1 MLSEAEKLLEQKFH
15 PQTSAAKQAPKL
27 FAGCCLEDSFLDKGF
42 LLDKKTVV
50 HKPKCIVNAKI
61 LIANTPMDTDKI
73 KVSMVK
79 IAELEVAEKEK
90 MKDKVITRTRLFSVV
105 AICSKVC
112 IDVIARSNIC
122 RTRCRNISQGGKLL
136 PNRNFAP
143 KLYRTFRS
151 QRSIDILLGIGILV
165 RLVAKQSGALQL
177 ENLKFKVLL
186 SAADENLEKLSSNS
200 SGKSRRGMRCGKV
213 KESASAAKDTL
224 NQLGSIPW
232 KINSE
237 VMALF
242 IRAASPCWT
251 FPALLIANRRNQE
264 ETVPRS
270 ELTGYDWFILMRKK
284 MTHWRKAHL
293 IPPHLNH
300 SLSP

>member
-1 MLSEAEKLLEQKFH
+1 MIQFLANQFLAHAVHEKSSPLGPNPQKDTV
-15 PQTSAAKQAPKL
+15 PEYLARRQVAAQQKLRPKVDVSREE
-27 FAGCCLEDSFLDKGF
+27 FGGDFGGIRGGEKVHGF
-42 LLDKKTVV
+42 
-50 HKPKCIVNAKI
+50 
-61 LIANTPMDTDKI
+61 
-73 KVSMVK
+73 
-79 IAELEVAEKEK
+79 
-90 MKDKVITRTRLFSVV
+90 
-105 AICSKVC
+105 
-112 IDVIARSNIC
+112 
-122 RTRCRNISQGGKLL
+122 
-136 PNRNFAP
+136 
-143 KLYRTFRS
+143 YRTFRC

-165 RLVAKQSGALQL
+165 RLAAKQSGALQL

-213 KESASAAKDTL
+213 KEQHLHAGPFLPSL
-224 NQLGSIPW
+224 
-232 KINSE
+232 
-237 VMALF
+237 
-242 IRAASPCWT
+242 SP
-251 FPALLIANRRNQE
+251 IE

>member
-1 MLSEAEKLLEQKFH
+1 MSRFQDDEVGNGMTFMTVLV
-15 PQTSAAKQAPKL
+15 AAKQAPKL

-50 HKPKCIVNAKI
+50 HKPKRIMNAKI

-73 KVSMVK
+73 KDSMVK

-90 MKDKVITRTRLFSVV
+90 MKDKVITRTRLVSVV

-112 IDVIARSNIC
+112 IDVITRSNIN
-122 RTRCRNISQGGKLL
+122 RTRCRNFSQGGKLL

-143 KLYRTFRS
+143 KFYGTFRC

-165 RLVAKQSGALQL
+165 RLAAKQSGALQL

-200 SGKSRRGMRCGKV
+200 SGKSRLGMRCGKV
-213 KESASAAKDTL
+213 KEQHLHA
-224 NQLGSIPW
+224 G
-232 KINSE
+232 
-237 VMALF
+237 LF
-242 IRAASPCWT
+242 LPSLSP
-251 FPALLIANRRNQE
+251 IE
-264 ETVPRS
+264 ETVPRN

-284 MTHWRKAHL
+284 ITHWRKAHL